1 MYRHSADPSRLK
13 ASRGLHG
20 NKGVWSVI
28 SAVRKNHPGSRGISS
43 NNRITDE
50 MKKKPSSRV
59 LTRYFSSRCSEKD
72 KLQVEK
78 WAAENPRNMEMFSK
92 LKEIWDLSSEV
103 KTEWDPVQ
111 TLRSLSAKIA
121 ELEREDRRDTGREF
135 KLYRI
140 VSSRR
145 VSRFPMKAVLQSVSA
160 LVGFA
165 GLLYFAIYFRNQA
178 LQKAEEAQNESFM
191 IQEAS
196 TNPGQQVSLRF
207 ADGTKVV
214 LNSDSELK
222 YSTTRAGVR
231 NVYLSGE
238 AYFEVVHSKA
248 HPFIVHVQNGTIR
261 DVGTKFDVRAWPGDE
276 TTRVAVVE
284 GMVSL
289 HPRNG
294 SGKPVI
300 IHGDQYSI
308 VGNNSVLIPPT
319 NASVLND
326 IEWMKG
332 QHVFQNK
339 PVYEIIRQIWRSYGI
354 HCFVSDTS
362 ILSSR
367 LTTSFDNRDPA
378 KRVLDM
384 IALSLDLKYKVS
396 RDSVYFIPE
405 RPGLESRH
413 ATTISAGRRR
423 AEAGPG
429 KKGCY
434 GDESS

>member
-1 MYRHSADPSRLK
+1 ML
-13 ASRGLHG
+13 
-20 NKGVWSVI
+20 
-28 SAVRKNHPGSRGISS
+28 
-43 NNRITDE
+43 
-50 MKKKPSSRV
+50 
-59 LTRYFSSRCSEKD
+59 
-72 KLQVEK
+72 
-78 WAAENPRNMEMFSK
+78 SK
-92 LKEIWDLSSEV
+92 LKEIWELSSEV
-103 KTEWDPVQ
+103 KAEWNPSK

-121 ELEREDRRDTGREF
+121 ELEREERRGTGREF

-145 VSRFPMKAVLQSVSA
+145 VSRFPIKAVLQSLSA

-165 GLLYFAIYFRNQA
+165 GLLYFAIYFRNAA
-178 LQKAEEAQNESFM
+178 LQKAELAQNENFT

-196 TNPGQQVSLRF
+196 TKPGQQVSLRF

-214 LNSDSELK
+214 LNSASELK

-231 NVYLSGE
+231 NVYLRGE
-238 AYFEVVHSKA
+238 AYFEVIHSKA
-248 HPFIVHVQNGTIR
+248 HPFIVHVQDGTIR
-261 DVGTKFDVRAWPGDE
+261 DVGTEFDVKAWPDDRS
-276 TTRVAVVE
+276 TQVAVVK

-300 IHGDQYSI
+300 IRRDQYSI
-308 VGNNSVLIPPT
+308 VGNDSVLIPPT
-319 NASVLND
+319 NADVMND

-332 QHVFQNK
+332 QHVFENK
-339 PVYEIIRQIWRSYGI
+339 PVHEIIRQIWRSYGI

-367 LTTSFDNRDPA
+367 LTTSFDNSDPA

-396 RDSVYFIPE
+396 QDSVYFIPD
-405 RPGLESRH
+405 RPVFDSRR
-413 ATTISAGRRR
+413 ANTISAGHHR
-423 AEAGPG
+423 ADASSG
-429 KKGCY
+429 KKGAY